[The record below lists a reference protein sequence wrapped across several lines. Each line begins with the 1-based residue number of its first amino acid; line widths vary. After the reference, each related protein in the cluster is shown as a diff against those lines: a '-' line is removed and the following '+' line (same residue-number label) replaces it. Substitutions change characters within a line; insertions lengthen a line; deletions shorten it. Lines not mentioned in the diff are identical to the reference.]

1 MDLSSITKKAGW
13 RFVAVSALVLVL
25 GLAIALPFSTPTAVG
40 YVQLPG
46 VITGVVV
53 ACVCVTC
60 FYLCPRHLLIPK
72 IVAGFLC
79 VPALLCALD
88 FVAYYW
94 LHVRHH
100 G

>member
-1 MDLSSITKKAGW
+1 MDISNIAKKTGW
-13 RFVAVSALVLVL
+13 RFVAVSALVLVF

-46 VITGVVV
+46 VLIGVVV

-60 FYLCPRHLLIPK
+60 FFLCPRHPLIPK
-72 IVAGFLC
+72 IVAGLLC
-79 VPALLCALD
+79 VPALFCALD
-88 FVAYYW
+88 FVAHYW